1 MRAPLTT
8 LMHIYIYIYSPEY
21 KKVRT
26 NKNMYIYQELN
37 HTVQYNIKK

>member
-8 LMHIYIYIYSPEY
+8 FDAYIYIYSPEY
-21 KKVRT
+21 KKART